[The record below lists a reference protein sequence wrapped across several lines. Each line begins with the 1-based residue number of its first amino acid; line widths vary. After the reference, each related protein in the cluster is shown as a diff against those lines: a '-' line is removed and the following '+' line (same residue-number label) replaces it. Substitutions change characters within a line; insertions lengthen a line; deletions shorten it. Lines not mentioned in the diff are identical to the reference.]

1 MITAS
6 VKKELIGLSV
16 EFRRSSEFEIIVV
29 RKNTAKFQGK
39 HSLRTIFF
47 NKVEICAPTNALK
60 SNQSA
65 MFSKAYYKVFPRN
78 VLKCLSR

>member
-29 RKNTAKFQGK
+29 RKSTAKFQGK
-39 HSLRTIFF
+39 HSLRTIFLI
-47 NKVEICAPTNALK
+47 KLK
-60 SNQSA
+60 FADLQ
-65 MFSKAYYKVFPRN
+65 MR
-78 VLKCLSR
+78 